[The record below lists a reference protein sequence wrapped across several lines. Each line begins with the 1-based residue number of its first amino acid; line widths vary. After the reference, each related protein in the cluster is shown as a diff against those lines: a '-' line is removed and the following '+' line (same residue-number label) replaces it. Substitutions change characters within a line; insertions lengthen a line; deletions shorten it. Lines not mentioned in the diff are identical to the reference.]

1 MFDFLKRIVD
11 SPLASVTLLGFIIAG
26 LIFLVRLETDV
37 RHLQNDVRQMQ
48 TDVRQMQKD
57 MTEMQVSVATIAAN
71 QQRILDA
78 LENIEVAL
86 ANHTHDEQGQARFPL
101 AGAR

>member
-1 MFDFLKRIVD
+1 VFDFLKRTVD
-11 SPLASVTLLGFIIAG
+11 SPLASVTLMGFIIAG

-37 RHLQNDVRQMQ
+37 RHLQDDVRKLQEDVSKLQNDV
-48 TDVRQMQKD
+48 
-57 MTEMQVSVATIAAN
+57 TELQVSVAAVAAN

-86 ANHTHDEQGQARFPL
+86 ANHTHDDQGQARFPL

>member
-11 SPLASVTLLGFIIAG
+11 SPLASVTLMGFIIAG

-37 RHLQNDVRQMQ
+37 RHLQDDVSKL
-48 TDVRQMQKD
+48 QKD
-57 MTEMQVSVATIAAN
+57 VTELQVSVATIAAN

-86 ANHTHDEQGQARFPL
+86 ANHNHDDQGQARFPL
-101 AGAR
+101 TGAR

>member
-11 SPLASVTLLGFIIAG
+11 SPLASVTLMGFIIAG

-37 RHLQNDVRQMQ
+37 RHLQDDVSKL
-48 TDVRQMQKD
+48 QKD
-57 MTEMQVSVATIAAN
+57 VTELQVSVATIAAN

-86 ANHTHDEQGQARFPL
+86 ANHSHDDQGQARFPL
-101 AGAR
+101 TGAR

>member
-11 SPLASVTLLGFIIAG
+11 SPLASVTLMGFIIAG

-37 RHLQNDVRQMQ
+37 RHLQEDVSQLQ
-48 TDVRQMQKD
+48 QD
-57 MTEMQVSVATIAAN
+57 MDKLQVSMATLAAN

-78 LENIEVAL
+78 LESIEFAL
-86 ANHTHDEQGQARFPL
+86 ANHTHDEEGRAVMPL
-101 AGAR
+101 PRSR

>member
-1 MFDFLKRIVD
+1 M
-11 SPLASVTLLGFIIAG
+11 GFIIAG

-37 RHLQNDVRQMQ
+37 RHLQGDVRQLQ
-48 TDVRQMQKD
+48 RDVSELQQD
-57 MTEMQVSVATIAAN
+57 MAELQVSVATIAAN

-86 ANHTHDEQGQARFPL
+86 ANHTHDDQGQAQFPL
-101 AGAR
+101 AGTR